1 MQVIDAREVH
11 GPVFSFYHEGSV
23 SRAVVLKK
31 LEEFDLHEV
40 EVFPYGSPLPIEA
53 GSPAEPVNGGILKV
67 VPRGRVCTWH
77 DDLTDRLEDDERWD
91 PEGDLPVP
99 IEGVFTVFQSTT
111 DHVVDELDIENP
123 RPHDVVAREL
133 FDEVYYV
140 KFPTEGP
147 TRLAWGGRHIT
158 ECVAVIDYD
167 WPMDEDAVIIFVDL
181 RGLGLFMQWVRVP
194 GTIFDPTA
202 YYESLQLVEL
212 QGWTLTIGG
221 GEPVDDHRIRVR
233 DGELIELYMTLTAD
247 ASTSDEEPTDED
259 SESGPDDEGSDI
271 LRSSS
276 PDTDMD
282 PGHGLGG
289 PPAGPPPP
297 QPVRPR
303 SRSPRRSPE
312 RTPEGDA
319 TMLQLA
325 EHLPTVTYDMS
336 EDKIDLPHCPADIAQ
351 AFQVWPPTWM
361 QTEIFEGEYKPET
374 VAAKKELVHWAQV
387 LAKGSGSAGISAELY
402 VDGSYFSKK
411 GTSGYA
417 VAVFIRCAGL
427 LALFGLFG
435 DQILGSSAGLW
446 SDDAPPALYAEQ
458 VALATALLWI
468 GQSMHYMRAQE
479 YKILFDCQVAGWG
492 ASGQWSGSGGFAD
505 KVRALEQYVQGLSAN
520 RLSFEHVHSHQGH
533 PWNELV
539 DVVAKRAAGA
549 AAVLAKPP
557 WANCAAFL
565 RLDMTWMAAIA
576 RWGPD
581 QVINQEA
588 GKWLVIGDP
597 GMPQCSPLSP
607 ETLLPMVGQPSAT
620 EKADDNMFYIKCA
633 TINVQGLKDKNKFV
647 SDQFSYEAYQVI
659 FMQETKTDGGTW
671 VPGDFL
677 RFATKA
683 EKHWGTAIWLHKTR
697 GFLSFNGKPL
707 IAEEQDVFIR
717 AQTPRLLLLEIQK
730 GGLRCI
736 LFSAHVPHEGRQQE
750 RVHFLHELQRHLHQA
765 GEADIIVGGIDANGR
780 PPCYHHPVTGS
791 VEYGD
796 SDEAGAQFVEAL
808 RASAMWLPATF
819 EAIHSGP
826 NATFCH
832 ANGQLHRIDFLAVGG
847 TAWLLQAASWVDSNI
862 DLASSRD
869 DHYVSSLIM
878 TGQTR
883 KGVATRRLW
892 RKR

>member
-289 PPAGPPPP
+289 PPAGPPP
-297 QPVRPR
+297 
-303 SRSPRRSPE
+303 SS
-312 RTPEGDA
+312 T
-319 TMLQLA
+319 
-325 EHLPTVTYDMS
+325 
-336 EDKIDLPHCPADIAQ
+336 
-351 AFQVWPPTWM
+351 
-361 QTEIFEGEYKPET
+361 
-374 VAAKKELVHWAQV
+374 
-387 LAKGSGSAGISAELY
+387 
-402 VDGSYFSKK
+402 
-411 GTSGYA
+411 
-417 VAVFIRCAGL
+417 
-427 LALFGLFG
+427 
-435 DQILGSSAGLW
+435 SSA
-446 SDDAPPALYAEQ
+446 
-458 VALATALLWI
+458 T
-468 GQSMHYMRAQE
+468 
-479 YKILFDCQVAGWG
+479 
-492 ASGQWSGSGGFAD
+492 
-505 KVRALEQYVQGLSAN
+505 
-520 RLSFEHVHSHQGH
+520 
-533 PWNELV
+533 
-539 DVVAKRAAGA
+539 
-549 AAVLAKPP
+549 
-557 WANCAAFL
+557 
-565 RLDMTWMAAIA
+565 
-576 RWGPD
+576 
-581 QVINQEA
+581 
-588 GKWLVIGDP
+588 
-597 GMPQCSPLSP
+597 
-607 ETLLPMVGQPSAT
+607 
-620 EKADDNMFYIKCA
+620 
-633 TINVQGLKDKNKFV
+633 
-647 SDQFSYEAYQVI
+647 
-659 FMQETKTDGGTW
+659 
-671 VPGDFL
+671 
-677 RFATKA
+677 
-683 EKHWGTAIWLHKTR
+683 
-697 GFLSFNGKPL
+697 
-707 IAEEQDVFIR
+707 
-717 AQTPRLLLLEIQK
+717 
-730 GGLRCI
+730 
-736 LFSAHVPHEGRQQE
+736 QQE
-750 RVHFLHELQRHLHQA
+750 SKTQ
-765 GEADIIVGGIDANGR
+765 
-780 PPCYHHPVTGS
+780 S
-791 VEYGD
+791 
-796 SDEAGAQFVEAL
+796 
-808 RASAMWLPATF
+808 
-819 EAIHSGP
+819 
-826 NATFCH
+826 
-832 ANGQLHRIDFLAVGG
+832 
-847 TAWLLQAASWVDSNI
+847 
-862 DLASSRD
+862 
-869 DHYVSSLIM
+869 
-878 TGQTR
+878 
-883 KGVATRRLW
+883 
-892 RKR
+892 